1 MEHLDL
7 KRWGEDLSRLVW
19 QAVRMPVSIGIAP
32 TKTLAKMAFHFAKH
46 YPGYNRCCYI
56 DGDEKR
62 IKALSLYDAERHE
75 KMKQLDQARMRYL
88 TVMQQNDKRM
98 CRAHPLVDSSER
110 IFTSRRRRNE
120 SRG

>member
-1 MEHLDL
+1 
-7 KRWGEDLSRLVW
+7 
-19 QAVRMPVSIGIAP
+19 MPVSIGIAP
-32 TKTLAKMAFHFAKH
+32 TKTLAKMASHFAKH

-62 IKALSLYDAERHE
+62 IKALSLYDTERHE

-98 CRAHPLVDSSER
+98 CRGTSSCR
-110 IFTSRRRRNE
+110 FF
-120 SRG
+120 

>member
-32 TKTLAKMAFHFAKH
+32 TKTLAKMASHFAKH

-98 CRAHPLVDSSER
+98 CRGTSSCR
-110 IFTSRRRRNE
+110 FF
-120 SRG
+120 